1 MYMKRRFTAYWIFL
15 AAAFAGCDLQEGD
28 NESMLI
34 FSKDF
39 DFNSEQHDWIPGFA
53 DYPAGPDDSAHFEL
67 RYSYTE
73 PPTESILTKR
83 AVMLS
88 GNNLNRDLFMYL
100 KRKITGLKPDTD
112 YTITFSVE
120 LASNLNPDQYS
131 TSEGSV
137 YLKAGA
143 SASEPKSVI
152 ASGVHIVTIDKG
164 NDDTAGEDVV
174 NLGDIMTPEI
184 STGYTLVSLNNTM
197 ANRRFVARTNSKGE
211 LWLIIGTDSNLA
223 GTTSVYYTRINVVF
237 SAS

>member
-1 MYMKRRFTAYWIFL
+1 
-15 AAAFAGCDLQEGD
+15 
-28 NESMLI
+28 MLI

-39 DFNSEQHDWIPGFA
+39 DFSTEQHDWIPGFS
-53 DYPAGPDDSAHFEL
+53 DYPAGPDDSARFEL

-73 PPTESILTKR
+73 PVSPSKLTKR
-83 AVMLS
+83 SVMLS

-120 LASNLNPDQYS
+120 LASDLNPSQYS
-131 TSEGSV
+131 PTSGSV

-143 SASEPKSVI
+143 TASEPESIVQ
-152 ASGVHIVTIDKG
+152 SGSHILNIDKG
-164 NDDTAGEDVV
+164 ENNSAGEDVV
-174 NLGDIMTPEI
+174 TLGDILTPEI
-184 STGYTLVSLNNTM
+184 STGYTLVNLNNTM
-197 ANRRFVARTNSKGE
+197 TNRRFVTRTNADGE